1 MSKRHEAY
9 FHGGEMFISKDPS
22 TEKKEV
28 NLGGGR
34 IGYCSSIKVHLE
46 SYSVDNDEHI
56 RYLDNSSRHIK
67 GDCLVQRYINFHSK
81 SDDYSDCAM
90 LEFVTYLDS
99 GYCQVNTY
107 SKLIK
112 DNT

>member
-1 MSKRHEAY
+1 MSKKYDAY
-9 FHGGEMFISKDPS
+9 LHDGEVFISKDPS

-28 NLGGGR
+28 NLGGGK
-34 IGYCSSIKVHLE
+34 IGYCSSIKTHFE
-46 SYSVDNDEHI
+46 SYLSAND
-56 RYLDNSSRHIK
+56 SRHIK
-67 GDCLVQRYINFHSK
+67 GDCLVQRYINFCSE

-99 GYCQVNTY
+99 EYCQVNTY

-112 DNT
+112 D

>member
-1 MSKRHEAY
+1 MSKKYEAY
-9 FHGGEMFISKDPS
+9 FHGGAYSHGGEMFISEDPS

-34 IGYCSSIKVHLE
+34 IGYCSSILVHLE
-46 SYSVDNDEHI
+46 SCSVNNDQHI
-56 RYLDNSSRHIK
+56 LPLRLK
-67 GDCLVQRYINFHSK
+67 GYCLVQRYVNFCSE

-90 LEFVTYLDS
+90 LEFVTDLDS

-107 SKLIK
+107 SKLVK
-112 DNT
+112 D